1 VSLTDSS
8 QARKLRTRFP
18 ILLAA
23 RSVCIGSAVSLC
35 FPIAS
40 VVFGQTSPPPQVVTQ
55 DPPGIP
61 GKFVDI
67 SQSSGVRFQGVA
79 SHTSTKYLLE
89 TMGSGV
95 AFFDYDND
103 GLLDIFFVNGAHLD
117 NPTTKG
123 TIPQKSGPQDWN
135 RLYHQ
140 KKDGTFED
148 VTERSGLKG
157 VGYGMGVAVG
167 DFDNDGFED
176 LYETAYGGNRL
187 YHNNGN
193 GSFTDIT
200 ESSGTGGIADVLE
213 GFVSLVQMNGSD
225 PFGAPTINRPWMNRT
240 DAMQAA
246 QDKADAAFDLFRVL
260 DLPFYTFHDRDITP
274 DGETLRES
282 ITNLH
287 TMSDYLAKKME
298 SSKTRLLWGT
308 ANLFSHPRFMSG
320 AATNPDPE
328 VFAYSATTIKHC
340 MDVTKKLGGENYVLW
355 GGREGYETL
364 LNTSLKRELEQM
376 GRMLTLVVEY
386 KHKIGFSGQI
396 LLEPK
401 PKEPTVHQYDFDT
414 ATVFGFLKRFGLE
427 NEVKVNLEANHA
439 LLAGHT
445 FEHEIA
451 MAADLGILGSLDINR
466 GDPLLGWDTDQFPTD
481 LYSMT
486 LAMYHVIQAGGLGR
500 GGMNFEAKVRRQSTE
515 PEDLL
520 HAHIGGVDMCARA
533 FLIAAKIHEEGRLA
547 DIVDERY
554 AGWNLPENKA
564 MLAGKEPLEAIAAR
578 SEERNINPQP
588 RSGRQEQLENLI
600 NRHL

>member
-1 VSLTDSS
+1 MGQSIFNS
-8 QARKLRTRFP
+8 FP
-18 ILLAA
+18 
-23 RSVCIGSAVSLC
+23 
-35 FPIAS
+35 
-40 VVFGQTSPPPQVVTQ
+40 VVE
-55 DPPGIP
+55 
-61 GKFVDI
+61 
-67 SQSSGVRFQGVA
+67 
-79 SHTSTKYLLE
+79 Y
-89 TMGSGV
+89 
-95 AFFDYDND
+95 
-103 GLLDIFFVNGAHLD
+103 
-117 NPTTKG
+117 
-123 TIPQKSGPQDWN
+123 
-135 RLYHQ
+135 
-140 KKDGTFED
+140 DGTESTSDLAYRWYDADRTVLGKPLREHLRFA
-148 VTERSGLKG
+148 
-157 VGYGMGVAVG
+157 VA
-167 DFDNDGFED
+167 
-176 LYETAYGGNRL
+176 YW
-187 YHNNGN
+187 H
-193 GSFTDIT
+193 
-200 ESSGTGGIADVLE
+200 
-213 GFVSLVQMNGSD
+213 SLAMNGSD
-225 PFGAPTINRPWMNRT
+225 PFGAPTIRRPWMDRS
-240 DAMQAA
+240 DAMRAA

-287 TMSDYLAKKME
+287 SMSDYLAKKME

-451 MAADLGILGSLDINR
+451 TAADLGILGSLDINR

-500 GGMNFEAKVRRQSTE
+500 GGMNFDAKVRRQSTE

-533 FLIAAKIHEEGRLA
+533 FLIAVNIHEEGHLA
-547 DIVDERY
+547 DIVDARY

-564 MLAGKEPLEAIAAR
+564 MLAGKEPLEVIAAR
-578 SEERNINPQP
+578 SEERNIDPQP

-600 NRHL
+600 NRYL

>member
-1 VSLTDSS
+1 MSLTDSS

-176 LYETAYGGNRL
+176 LYVTAYGGNRL

-287 TMSDYLAKKME
+287 TMSDYLAKKVE

-340 MDVTKKLGGENYVLW
+340 MDVMKKLGGENYVLW

>member
-1 VSLTDSS
+1 MSLTDSS

-176 LYETAYGGNRL
+176 LYVTAYGGNRL

-287 TMSDYLAKKME
+287 TMSDYLAKKVE

>member
-1 VSLTDSS
+1 MGQSIFDSFPVVEFEGTESTSDLAYRWYDADRTVLGKPLREHLRFAVAYWHSLT
-8 QARKLRTRFP
+8 
-18 ILLAA
+18 
-23 RSVCIGSAVSLC
+23 
-35 FPIAS
+35 
-40 VVFGQTSPPPQVVTQ
+40 
-55 DPPGIP
+55 
-61 GKFVDI
+61 
-67 SQSSGVRFQGVA
+67 
-79 SHTSTKYLLE
+79 
-89 TMGSGV
+89 
-95 AFFDYDND
+95 
-103 GLLDIFFVNGAHLD
+103 
-117 NPTTKG
+117 
-123 TIPQKSGPQDWN
+123 
-135 RLYHQ
+135 
-140 KKDGTFED
+140 
-148 VTERSGLKG
+148 
-157 VGYGMGVAVG
+157 
-167 DFDNDGFED
+167 
-176 LYETAYGGNRL
+176 
-187 YHNNGN
+187 
-193 GSFTDIT
+193 
-200 ESSGTGGIADVLE
+200 
-213 GFVSLVQMNGSD
+213 MNGSD
-225 PFGAPTINRPWMNRT
+225 PFGAPTIRRPWMDRS

-246 QDKADAAFDLFRVL
+246 QDKADAAFDLFRIL

-287 TMSDYLAKKME
+287 SMSDYLAKKME

-427 NEVKVNLEANHA
+427 SEVKVNLEANHA

-451 MAADLGILGSLDINR
+451 TAADLRILGSLDINR

-486 LAMYHVIQAGGLGR
+486 LAMYHVIQVGGLGQ
-500 GGMNFEAKVRRQSTE
+500 GGMNFDAKVRRQSTE

-533 FLIAAKIHEEGRLA
+533 FLIAANIHEEGRLA
-547 DIVDERY
+547 DIVDARY

-600 NRHL
+600 NRYL

>member
-1 VSLTDSS
+1 MGQSIFSSFPTVEYKGAESTSDLAYRWYDADRTVLGKPLREHLRFAVAYWHSL
-8 QARKLRTRFP
+8 A
-18 ILLAA
+18 
-23 RSVCIGSAVSLC
+23 
-35 FPIAS
+35 
-40 VVFGQTSPPPQVVTQ
+40 
-55 DPPGIP
+55 
-61 GKFVDI
+61 
-67 SQSSGVRFQGVA
+67 
-79 SHTSTKYLLE
+79 
-89 TMGSGV
+89 
-95 AFFDYDND
+95 
-103 GLLDIFFVNGAHLD
+103 
-117 NPTTKG
+117 
-123 TIPQKSGPQDWN
+123 
-135 RLYHQ
+135 
-140 KKDGTFED
+140 
-148 VTERSGLKG
+148 
-157 VGYGMGVAVG
+157 
-167 DFDNDGFED
+167 
-176 LYETAYGGNRL
+176 
-187 YHNNGN
+187 
-193 GSFTDIT
+193 
-200 ESSGTGGIADVLE
+200 
-213 GFVSLVQMNGSD
+213 MNGSD
-225 PFGAPTINRPWMNRT
+225 PFGAPTIRRPWMDRS

-274 DGETLRES
+274 DGQTLRES

-287 TMSDYLAKKME
+287 SMSDYLAKKME

-376 GRMLTLVVEY
+376 GRMLALVVEY
-386 KHKIGFSGQI
+386 KHKIGFNGQI

-427 NEVKVNLEANHA
+427 SEVKVNLEANHA

-451 MAADLGILGSLDINR
+451 TAADLGILGSLDINR
-466 GDPLLGWDTDQFPTD
+466 GDPLLGWDTDQFPVD

-486 LAMYHVIQAGGLGR
+486 LAMYHVIQVGGLGR
-500 GGMNFEAKVRRQSTE
+500 GGMNFDAKVRRQSTE

-547 DIVDERY
+547 EIVDARY
-554 AGWNLPENKA
+554 AGWDLPENKA
-564 MLAGKEPLEAIAAR
+564 MLAGKESLEAIAAR

-600 NRHL
+600 NRYL